1 MNGDSKHVRDCV
13 NTYVIAYAPTITNV
27 KTARDRLKY
36 ARELRGLSQA
46 ALAKAAGCAQST
58 IGNFESGGRQTLRNL
73 VDVAR
78 ALQVSAEW
86 LNDGIGQ
93 GPVGHPTYTDGAGK
107 VIAMEPVR
115 PYEAN
120 TWPFG
125 LSLARV
131 LALPTA
137 RRDMIESYMLG
148 MVEAHESS
156 VKKTAG
162 E

>member
-13 NTYVIAYAPTITNV
+13 NTYVIASAPTITNV
-27 KTARDRLKY
+27 KTVRDRLKH
-36 ARELRGLSQA
+36 ARLMRGLSQA
-46 ALAKAAGCAQST
+46 ELAAAAKCSQSA
-58 IGNFESGGRQTLRNL
+58 IGNFESGERKTLRNL
-73 VDVAR
+73 VEVAR
-78 ALQVSAEW
+78 ALNVSIEW
-86 LNDGIGQ
+86 LYDGR
-93 GPVGHPTYTDGAGK
+93 GPGPTVPADGESTSK
-107 VIAMEPVR
+107 VIAMESAR
-115 PYEAN
+115 AYESSQ
-120 TWPFG
+120 WPFG